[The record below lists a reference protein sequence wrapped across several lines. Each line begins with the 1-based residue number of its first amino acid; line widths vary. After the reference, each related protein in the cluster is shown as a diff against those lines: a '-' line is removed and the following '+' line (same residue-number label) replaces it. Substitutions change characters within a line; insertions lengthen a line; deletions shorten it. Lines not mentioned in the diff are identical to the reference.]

1 MLKVWKSGKRGGY
14 FCTRNQATFLPSTE
28 TEGLKKIRKRFAGNG
43 KGSYLCRP
51 QNTDRKGPEG
61 PEKKRF
67 KIFFKS
73 LAGSE
78 NNRTFAP
85 ASREAKE

>member
-1 MLKVWKSGKRGGY
+1 MLKVWKSGKRGY

-28 TEGLKKIRKRFAGNG
+28 TEGLKKKSEKDLQETEKGHIFAVRKTPIGRG
-43 KGSYLCRP
+43 
-51 QNTDRKGPEG
+51 RKGRR
-61 PEKKRF
+61 KKRF